1 MLIFFGLIAYCY
13 MRGLH
18 TLYYLPTEKVINLL
32 KKNDTMGLLFK
43 DNLIHKFITSKEV
56 IKWGN
61 NTKY

>member
-1 MLIFFGLIAYCY
+1 

-18 TLYYLPTEKVINLL
+18 TLYHLPIEKIINLL